1 MITWEW
7 DLDSGRFR
15 SWGNASDLLGWRRG
29 EPRNFDE
36 RVHPEDREQ
45 HRVALARTMSAG
57 EPYRAEFRFIRP
69 DGRVVWLR
77 DTAAFEQDAGG
88 RRILRGRTDD
98 ITASKDEGHPPGSGE
113 EQSS

>member
-1 MITWEW
+1 VITWEW
-7 DLDSGRFR
+7 DLESGRFR
-15 SWGNASDLLGWRRG
+15 SWGNASDLLGWRPG

-45 HRVALARTMSAG
+45 HQAALARTMSAG
-57 EPYRAEFRFIRP
+57 EPYWAEFRFVRP

-77 DTAAFEQDAGG
+77 DTAAFEQDAEG
-88 RRILRGRTDD
+88 RRILRGRTED
-98 ITASKDEGHPPGSGE
+98 ITASKGEGHTLGPHA